1 MSSKMPS
8 KAAYIIVTGYG
19 IGILLEVLWV
29 RRKLYHSFKQV
40 LTAVRARFNMIFLMD
55 EAMVNY
61 KTILIW
67 IIAISNAGLT
77 EVAFADTGPPVAI
90 AIHAGAGTIS
100 KEDFT
105 ATLELEI
112 RDTLKKAVLAGY
124 EILSSGGSSL
134 DAVTRAITIL
144 EDSPHFNA
152 GRGAVFNAQGKHEL
166 DASIMDGSGLQAGA
180 ITGVHNI
187 RNPILLARKV
197 MTDSVHVMLM
207 GEGAQVFARAKG
219 IEFADDDYFFTE
231 RRWQQL
237 QKAKKEAKQEALY
250 LPETMDH
257 WMSTVGAVALDI
269 HGNLAAA
276 TSTGGM
282 TNKRWGRVGDSPII
296 GAGTYADNRSCAVS
310 ATGHGEYFIR
320 ATVARDICARV
331 QYQGLD
337 LAAAADAVIHGQ
349 LQEMG
354 GDGGI
359 IAIDPKGELALTFNT
374 AGMYRASVDVEGNLD
389 VEIYNSE

>member
-1 MSSKMPS
+1 MGETMS
-8 KAAYIIVTGYG
+8 
-19 IGILLEVLWV
+19 
-29 RRKLYHSFKQV
+29 
-40 LTAVRARFNMIFLMD
+40 
-55 EAMVNY
+55 Y
-61 KTILIW
+61 KRTILTL
-67 IIAISNAGLT
+67 IIALSGVLNTVI
-77 EVAFADTGPPVAI
+77 AFAEPGTPVSI

-105 ATLELEI
+105 AHLEQEI
-112 RDTLKKAVLAGY
+112 RSTLTQAVQAGH
-124 EILSSGGSSL
+124 EVLSSGGSSL
-134 DAVTRAITIL
+134 DAITLAVTIL
-144 EDSPHFNA
+144 ENSPHFNA
-152 GRGAVFNAQGKHEL
+152 GRGAVFNAEGKHEM
-166 DASIMDGSGLQAGA
+166 DASIMDGSNLEAGA
-180 ITGVHNI
+180 VAGVKNI

-207 GEGAQVFARAKG
+207 GEGAEVFARANG

-237 QKAKKEAKQEALY
+237 QKAKSKTEQNAHVPSEFPDRWL
-250 LPETMDH
+250 
-257 WMSTVGAVALDI
+257 STVGAVALDAN
-269 HGNLAAA
+269 GNLAAA

-337 LAAAADAVIHGQ
+337 LATAADTVINRQ
-349 LQEMG
+349 LRDMG

-359 IAIDPKGELALTFNT
+359 IALDSKGNIALTFNT
-374 AGMYRASVDVEGNLD
+374 RGMYRASVDVEGNLK
-389 VEIYNSE
+389 VGIYKDDPDYP